1 MTDRTDAIRV
11 DVVLQAGLR
20 KYLDGEIERTIEL
33 PAEATIGDLVEALGI
48 AEEDVWVI
56 GVNGLLARRKNR
68 LADGDRV
75 EFYEPVAG
83 G

>member
-1 MTDRTDAIRV
+1 MKNRTEPIRV
-11 DVVLQAGLR
+11 VVVLRAGLR
-20 KYLDGEIERTIEL
+20 KYLDGESERMIEL
-33 PAEATIGDLVEALGI
+33 PAGGTIRDLIEALGM

-56 GVNGLLARRKNR
+56 GVNGLLAKRESR